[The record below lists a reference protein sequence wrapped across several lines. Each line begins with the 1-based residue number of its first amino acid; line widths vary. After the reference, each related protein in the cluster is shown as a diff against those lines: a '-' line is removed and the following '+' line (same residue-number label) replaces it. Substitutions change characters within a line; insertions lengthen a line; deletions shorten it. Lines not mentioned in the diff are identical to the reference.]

1 MPLLPGEESTLV
13 GYYNPQLVY
22 YIFISNIVNEKLV
35 AGGKNYFIGQ
45 PTLYF
50 PLLIIG
56 RVVYDWGH
64 YFL

>member
-35 AGGKNYFIGQ
+35 AGARIILLASQRFI
-45 PTLYF
+45 F
-50 PLLIIG
+50 
-56 RVVYDWGH
+56 H
-64 YFL
+64 C